1 MASETIMY
9 DLEVLRSKET
19 QLTSISKDLSDI
31 KRTMKQLNDMVD
43 DYWEGDA
50 SEMFKSQN
58 TKTINK
64 INELKEHVDTAKNNL
79 VEAVSKYSEN
89 EDTNKGIVEDL
100 STDDIF

>member
-1 MASETIMY
+1 
-9 DLEVLRSKET
+9 
-19 QLTSISKDLSDI
+19 
-31 KRTMKQLNDMVD
+31 MVD

-100 STDDIF
+100 STDGIF